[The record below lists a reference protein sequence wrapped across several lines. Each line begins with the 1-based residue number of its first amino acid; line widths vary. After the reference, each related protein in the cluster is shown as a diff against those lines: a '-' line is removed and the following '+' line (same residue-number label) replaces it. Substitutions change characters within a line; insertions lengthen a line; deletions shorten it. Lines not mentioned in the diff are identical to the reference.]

1 MRRIFF
7 LLLLAPFLSAAQE
20 FGSRFISVEDG
31 LPQSIVKDIYEDS
44 LGYLWLATGGGLARY
59 DGTNFETFTIDHGL
73 PANELGALFI
83 DKKQSIWVGTST
95 GISQFDGRSFKN
107 FNLLDSGQLAVN
119 VYSIAQYRDTIMF
132 LVNRGGIGK
141 IYQDS
146 LVSFERQRS
155 NILQF
160 LSFNNE
166 LLLTNFGRDSVQL
179 TYRGDIIKLQKP
191 FQFIGSGFYK
201 EGTLYISTDR
211 GVLSW
216 KPGAREW
223 TRLLPD
229 LHMAIYA
236 MSHDLR
242 YGVGQRN
249 GRIIFFTVSET
260 GALKFK
266 TMPEEVRLFSSLLDR
281 EGNMWFGTNG
291 KGVLKYY
298 PTRFRKVHSI
308 AKPQE
313 TYLPMYYSSNDKKV
327 FAGTLEDGMLIFK
340 QDSLVERINFDENPA
355 DGKISIRNRTRSIKS
370 AGDTVWVATHGGLVA
385 FAGNKHTWITSK
397 HGLRTDTIH
406 TMEMGADNTMW
417 IGFFRKGM
425 QLRQNGKFIK
435 HPVIDSA
442 FRNER
447 IFDLVYAPNQQK
459 MFISTRNVVQEYD
472 YKTNSIREIK
482 IPGIGSNILA
492 ERLFRG
498 RYVLLSSFGRGFFL
512 VDAITGTYK
521 TFTTKHGLASN
532 FIVSL
537 SDDPEG
543 RIWLG
548 TENGINRI
556 TLDENL
562 EVTRV
567 EKFGKDDGLEGVRA
581 RHEAVM
587 ISDSARF
594 FGTDEGLYSF
604 RDFNINPSG
613 PNLLHVTNV
622 AINYDPNEAAN
633 YSDTSLP
640 YFHVPA
646 NLELPHDKNH
656 VTITVNLV
664 SKGNRQRPRYRYHLK
679 GFDSHWS
686 PFLTTKSI
694 TYSNLPPGSYTLLVE
709 TDQPNNTTQLA
720 YAFTIEPALYQRPA
734 IIALAVCLLIGLIVL
749 GAYLRVRYSVSQF
762 MKMEHVKS
770 QEQERVRKELAS
782 DFHDDLGNYLVRI
795 LNYVNQLK
803 VRRPELRDDEVI
815 PKLEESAKILISGT
829 KDFIWSIDL
838 KNNSVESLYSQLKD
852 FGEVIFENTATIFNS
867 HLEEDVK
874 LIKLPHH
881 FVRQSILI
889 FKEAMTNTLKY
900 SAARTATFSLS
911 RENDFL
917 RIKFSDDGQGFEIE
931 SLNAKSGLN
940 NMSLRAK
947 KIGAT
952 IYIRSKPGNGSG
964 VELFYPIKT
973 EGNAYGRESFK
984 DRVGRR

>member
-7 LLLLAPFLSAAQE
+7 LLLLTPFFSAAQE

-59 DGTNFETFTIDHGL
+59 DGTNFETFTVDHGL

-83 DKKQSIWVGTST
+83 DRKQAIWVGTAN
-95 GISQFDGRSFKN
+95 GISKFDGRTFKN
-107 FNLLDSGQLAVN
+107 FDLLDSGQLATN
-119 VYSIAQYRDTIMF
+119 IWSIAQYRDTIMF
-132 LVNRGGIGK
+132 LASTGGIGK

-146 LVSFERQRS
+146 LVSWKRQRT
-155 NILQF
+155 ILQF

-166 LLLTNFGRDSVQL
+166 LLLTNFFKDSL
-179 TYRGDIIKLQKP
+179 EINYRGDTVRIRKP
-191 FQFIGSGFYK
+191 FHFIGSGFYK
-201 EGTLYISTDR
+201 EGVLYLSTDR

-216 KPGAREW
+216 KPGAREL

-236 MSHDLR
+236 MAHDLR

-266 TMPEEVRLFSSLLDR
+266 TMPEEVRLYSSLLDR

-291 KGVLKYY
+291 RGVLKYY
-298 PTRFRKVHSI
+298 PTRFRKVHSV
-308 AKPQE
+308 AKAQE
-313 TYLPMYYSSNDKKV
+313 IYLPIYYSSKDKKV
-327 FAGTLEDGMLIFK
+327 FAGTLEDGILIFK
-340 QDSLVERINFDENPA
+340 QDSLVERINLDENPG
-355 DGKISIRNRTRSIKS
+355 DGKPSIRNRTRSIKS
-370 AGDTVWVATHGGLVA
+370 VGDTVWIATHGGLVA
-385 FAGNKHTWITSK
+385 FTGNKHTWITSK
-397 HGLRTDTIH
+397 NGLRTDTIH

-425 QLRQNGKFIK
+425 QLRQNGKFIT

-442 FRNER
+442 FRNAR
-447 IFDLVYAPNQQK
+447 VFDLVYAPNQKK
-459 MFISTRNVVQEYD
+459 MFISTRNVVLEYN
-472 YKTNSIREIK
+472 YKTNSIKEIN
-482 IPGIGSNILA
+482 IPGIIGNNILA
-492 ERLFRG
+492 ERIFRE
-498 RYVLLSSFGRGFFL
+498 RYVLLSSFGRGLFIM
-512 VDAITGTYK
+512 DAMTGTYK
-521 TFTTKHGLASN
+521 TVTTKHGLSSN
-532 FIVSL
+532 FVVSI
-537 SDDPEG
+537 SDDPDG

-562 EVTRV
+562 DVTRI

-587 ISDSARF
+587 IADSARF

-604 RDFNINPSG
+604 RDFNINVRSE
-613 PNLLHVTNV
+613 NLLHVTNV
-622 AINYDPNEAAN
+622 AIDYDPNEAAN
-633 YSDTSLP
+633 YADASLP

-646 NLELPHDKNH
+646 NLNLPHDKNH

-679 GFDSHWS
+679 GFDPHWS

-709 TDQPNNTTQLA
+709 TDQPNIKQLA
-720 YAFTIEPALYQRPA
+720 YAFTIEPALYQQPA
-734 IIALAVCLLIGLIVL
+734 IIVLAVCLLIGLIVL
-749 GAYLRVRYSVSQF
+749 GAYVRVRYSVSQF
-762 MKMEHVKS
+762 VKMEQMKS

-838 KNNSVESLYSQLKD
+838 RNNSVESLYCQLKD
-852 FGEVIFENTATIFNS
+852 FGEVIFENTATLFNS
-867 HLEEDVK
+867 NLDEDVK
-874 LIKLPHH
+874 AIKLPHH
-881 FVRQSILI
+881 FVRQAILI
-889 FKEAMTNTLKY
+889 FKEAMTNALKY
-900 SAARTATFSLS
+900 SAASTATFSLG

-917 RIKFSDDGQGFEIE
+917 RIKFNDDGQGFDAE

-940 NMSLRAK
+940 NMALRAK

-964 VELFYPIKT
+964 VELLYPIKT
-973 EGNAYGRESFK
+973 EGKSYGRESFK
-984 DRVGRR
+984 DRVSRR